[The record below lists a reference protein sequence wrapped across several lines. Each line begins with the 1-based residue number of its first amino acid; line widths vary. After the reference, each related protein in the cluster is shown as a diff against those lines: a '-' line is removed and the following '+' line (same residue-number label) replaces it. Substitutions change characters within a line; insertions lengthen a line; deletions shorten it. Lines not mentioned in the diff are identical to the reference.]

1 MKVVCCTALLLGLLI
16 SPTLAGTITVTLS
29 PVSQSVDISAGFAQ
43 VDIRATITEADKIYG
58 WGMDL
63 NLSNANVA
71 FTDADVVVNGA
82 LFDPAT
88 AHDGDGLAAL
98 VQPPGAVWGTNILLA
113 TVYLTLNAEGVTLL
127 TPGDS
132 NPAPLFNGD
141 LFEGFTAAGGFVPVI
156 YTGGSITITPEP
168 AALSLLALGAL
179 ALLRRR

>member
-1 MKVVCCTALLLGLLI
+1 MI
-16 SPTLAGTITVTLS
+16 N
-29 PVSQSVDISAGFAQ
+29 Q
-43 VDIRATITEADKIYG
+43 
-58 WGMDL
+58 
-63 NLSNANVA
+63 
-71 FTDADVVVNGA
+71 A

-113 TVYLTLNAEGVTLL
+113 TVYLQLDTAGMTLL

-141 LFEGFTAAGGFVPVI
+141 LFEGFTAAGGFVPVNYI
-156 YTGGSITITPEP
+156 GGSITTPEP
-168 AALSLLALGAL
+168 AALSLLALGGL